1 VARQNLIKHIRSAVQ
16 HNIPS
21 TAQLELGE
29 IGLNTYDGKI
39 FIHQTDGVTPSISEI
54 SIGEVFQLTNFNGH
68 VHSVSITGQ
77 QAYNLIKDGTTIAVR
92 SSTAASHFHD
102 VTISYD
108 AANKTFVADTISE
121 HVGHTFATSGG
132 GLPAQSSNS
141 GKFLSTN
148 GTTTSWQNL
157 PSTLTV
163 KDVSGTNV
171 ITDVSEI
178 RFDDGTGFN
187 VTDLTGGAVKVS
199 LGSHWKDLLI
209 AGQTTLSPSGEES
222 LQIVAGN
229 NVVITTDSSTTPKQL
244 IIGLEDGHTNSF
256 STSQPANP
264 TLGDEWWDTDDSLLY
279 KYIQDS
285 AGVSQWFPV
294 SSGGGGA
301 SEIITVEYITIA
313 GDTTFAALYDTLSD
327 HVNVFYNGMKLPEGD
342 YTATSGTSVVLSD
355 PALVDDIVTIEV
367 IKALNLAN
375 GSDITEHEYVATSG
389 QTDFVIPNGGYNR
402 AVDNLEVFING
413 IKLLGSVDFTYT
425 DGTNVVLT
433 DPADLDD
440 EVTIIHIKLIS
451 LANVVN
457 SSGTSAIIPAGST
470 ADRDASPEAGYLRWN
485 TDLNSTE
492 VYNGSTSSWDKVG
505 FIDAEEIEDIVGTMV
520 DANTE
525 TNIVVTYNDTTGKLN
540 FAVADFAHTHTHAIA
555 DTTGLQTALDGK
567 VDDSQVLTDVPSG
580 ALFTDTETTTTLSL
594 ATNIL
599 SYVDELGATT
609 NLDLSLYLDDTNLAY
624 VQAGT
629 LNGSTGVATFTR
641 SDATTFTVDLSA
653 LLDDTSVTVNNTLTS
668 TSTTEALSANQGKVL
683 KGLADGLETRVAL
696 NDAKVSN
703 VAHPLVETAV
713 PVGAVFTDTI
723 YTHPAAHSI
732 SEVTGLQAEL
742 DNIRAE
748 AVAMAIA
755 LG

>member
-1 VARQNLIKHIRSAVQ
+1 MARQNLIKHIRSAVQ

-21 TAQLELGE
+21 TTQLELGE
-29 IGLNTYDGKI
+29 IGLNTHDGKI

-54 SIGEVFQLTNFNGH
+54 SIGEVFQLTNFDGH

-294 SSGGGGA
+294 SGGGG
-301 SEIITVEYITIA
+301 
-313 GDTTFAALYDTLSD
+313 GDTS
-327 HVNVFYNGMKLPEGD
+327 
-342 YTATSGTSVVLSD
+342 SSVS
-355 PALVDDIVTIEV
+355 TQ
-367 IKALNLAN
+367 
-375 GSDITEHEYVATSG
+375 HEFILDSTTSG
-389 QTDFVIPNGGYNR
+389 QTSFGVPYGASTVTAVFFNGLRLADEDFTATLGTTVSLVGITTTDGDVISIIVNEVYSGSNAVLTQTDFVATAGQTVFTADYAIDKEAVYLNGFRLPKADYT
-402 AVDNLEVFING
+402 ADN
-413 IKLLGSVDFTYT
+413 
-425 DGTNVVLT
+425 
-433 DPADLDD
+433 
-440 EVTIIHIKLIS
+440 
-451 LANVVN
+451 
-457 SSGTSAIIPAGST
+457 GTSIILVEAAAVGDDIIIVSFGPITLIDINLDGGAAST
-470 ADRDASPEAGYLRWN
+470 
-485 TDLNSTE
+485 
-492 VYNGSTSSWDKVG
+492 VFTSSD
-505 FIDAEEIEDIVGTMV
+505 
-520 DANTE
+520 
-525 TNIVVTYNDTTGKLN
+525 
-540 FAVADFAHTHTHAIA
+540 
-555 DTTGLQTALDGK
+555 LQYDG
-567 VDDSQVLTDVPSG
+567 G
-580 ALFTDTETTTTLSL
+580 A
-594 ATNIL
+594 A
-599 SYVDELGATT
+599 
-609 NLDLSLYLDDTNLAY
+609 
-624 VQAGT
+624 
-629 LNGSTGVATFTR
+629 
-641 SDATTFTVDLSA
+641 
-653 LLDDTSVTVNNTLTS
+653 
-668 TSTTEALSANQGKVL
+668 
-683 KGLADGLETRVAL
+683 
-696 NDAKVSN
+696 
-703 VAHPLVETAV
+703 
-713 PVGAVFTDTI
+713 
-723 YTHPAAHSI
+723 
-732 SEVTGLQAEL
+732 
-742 DNIRAE
+742 
-748 AVAMAIA
+748 
-755 LG
+755 

>member
-1 VARQNLIKHIRSAVQ
+1 MARQNLIKHIRSAVQ

-21 TAQLELGE
+21 TTQLELGE
-29 IGLNTYDGKI
+29 IGLNTHDGKI

-327 HVNVFYNGMKLPEGD
+327 HVNVFYNGMKLPEVD

-440 EVTIIHIKLIS
+440 EVTIIHIKIIA
-451 LANVVN
+451 LASVVN
-457 SSGTSAIIPAGST
+457 NTGTSAIIPAGST

-540 FAVADFAHTHTHAIA
+540 FAVADFAHTHAIA

-580 ALFTDTETTTTLSL
+580 ALFTD
-594 ATNIL
+594 
-599 SYVDELGATT
+599 
-609 NLDLSLYLDDTNLAY
+609 
-624 VQAGT
+624 
-629 LNGSTGVATFTR
+629 
-641 SDATTFTVDLSA
+641 
-653 LLDDTSVTVNNTLTS
+653 
-668 TSTTEALSANQGKVL
+668 
-683 KGLADGLETRVAL
+683 
-696 NDAKVSN
+696 
-703 VAHPLVETAV
+703 
-713 PVGAVFTDTI
+713 TDTI